1 MDLNFS
7 LRGKSTGAVA
17 AVFHSLEENSHM
29 DRKRVEID
37 MIAYLGALIIL
48 VLLCLVAGCRG
59 ESAKQFVGET
69 QSMTR
74 KSAREARPMLDPG
87 TFTVDFSEERLTV
100 VSNRAPRL
108 SVIKRVHYRLDSNC
122 SPVTSN
128 RRI

>member
-17 AVFHSLEENSHM
+17 SVFHSLKENRHM

-37 MIAYLGALIIL
+37 MIAHLGALIIL
-48 VLLCLVAGCRG
+48 VLLCLVAGCSG

-74 KSAREARPMLDPG
+74 KSAREARLCSIQEPLPWI
-87 TFTVDFSEERLTV
+87 SLT
-100 VSNRAPRL
+100 NA
-108 SVIKRVHYRLDSNC
+108 
-122 SPVTSN
+122 
-128 RRI
+128 